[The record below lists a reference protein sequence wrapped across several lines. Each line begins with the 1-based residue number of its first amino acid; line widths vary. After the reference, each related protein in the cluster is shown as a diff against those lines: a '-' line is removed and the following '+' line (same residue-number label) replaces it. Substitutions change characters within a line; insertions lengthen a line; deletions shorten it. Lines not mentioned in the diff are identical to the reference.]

1 MLYKLYSSGG
11 AWLEERTLH
20 NALQHVR
27 REGRCEEVREANNM
41 GDPRQRCGMVLGGVW
56 GCTVSWMVLG
66 DHVFPDFFTP
76 AFTAN
81 VL

>member
-11 AWLEERTLH
+11 AWLEARTLY

-41 GDPRQRCGMVLGGVW
+41 GDPGGVGW
-56 GCTVSWMVLG
+56 CWEVSGGAL
-66 DHVFPDFFTP
+66 
-76 AFTAN
+76 
-81 VL
+81 